1 MKIYSIACIAAAC
14 SVFAGTAS
22 ADVKVRVQRANYD
35 IVGTSG
41 AALLQQM
48 DRKGPKHGGMLARA
62 IAQTRYN
69 VDWDIKWDSSN
80 GVCRARAVNADLA
93 IHYTYP
99 RMAGNASPDLKR
111 SWAKF
116 LNGVQKH
123 EQQHGAIAKQM
134 VAAAQR
140 SVAGLAVAND
150 SGCHRSKA
158 EAKRRTDAIY
168 AQHEGR
174 QVQFDKKEHSP
185 GGNVERLVMELAR
198 R

>member
-14 SVFAGTAS
+14 TVIAGTAY
-22 ADVKVRVQRANYD
+22 ADVKVRVQRVNYD

-41 AALLQQM
+41 VALLQQM

-69 VDWDIKWDSSN
+69 VGWDIRWDSSN

-99 RMAGNASPDLKR
+99 RLAGNASPALKR
-111 SWAKF
+111 GWAKF

-140 SVAGLAVAND
+140 SVASLAIPND
-150 SGCHRSKA
+150 HGCQRGKA

-174 QVQFDKKEHSP
+174 QAQFDQKEHGP
-185 GGNVERLVMELAR
+185 GGNVESLVTELAR